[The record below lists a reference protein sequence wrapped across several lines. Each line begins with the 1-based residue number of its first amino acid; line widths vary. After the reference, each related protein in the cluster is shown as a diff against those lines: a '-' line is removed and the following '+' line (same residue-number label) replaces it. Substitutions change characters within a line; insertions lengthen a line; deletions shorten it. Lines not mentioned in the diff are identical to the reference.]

1 MCLSEG
7 GADMASIEQ
16 DIDTIQQIANQ
27 ASIGDLVTVS
37 TEDGNLIVVRA
48 PAEVIQSGLH
58 TSRFM
63 MLMAAYRDSFCHDIV
78 FNP

>member
-16 DIDTIQQIANQ
+16 DMDTIRQIADQ
-27 ASIGDLVTVS
+27 TLLGDSVTVS

-48 PAEVIQSGLH
+48 PAEVIHSGLH

-63 MLMAAYRDSFCHDIV
+63 MLMAAYRGSFGHDIV
-78 FNP
+78 INP